1 MLNFF
6 FSLLHFIKLYTLK
19 CLALVGIKVVSERTY
34 TDTYLEHHDYCA
46 RLQHYMCYQNCDY
59 CLPLGGALIGRVL
72 CVLFIKLNI
81 IKVGPFTIPV
91 TMV

>member
-19 CLALVGIKVVSERTY
+19 CLALVGIKVVSEATY
-34 TDTYLEHHDYCA
+34 TDTYLETMIIVLGYSI
-46 RLQHYMCYQNCDY
+46 MCYQNCDY
-59 CLPLGGALIGRVL
+59 CLPFGGALIGRVL

>member
-46 RLQHYMCYQNCDY
+46 RLQHYV
-59 CLPLGGALIGRVL
+59 LPEL
-72 CVLFIKLNI
+72 
-81 IKVGPFTIPV
+81 
-91 TMV
+91 